1 VGGDLYLR
9 SLTSIP
15 EGFNPTVGGYL
26 YLRSLTSIPE
36 GFNPTV
42 GGDLYLE
49 SLTSIPEGFNP
60 TVGGDL
66 YLGSGMKCESTKL
79 PSNHVFS
86 WQGGKYVNIDH
97 IFCEVVSN
105 RGSVWKVK
113 KINQDKVFYIVTDGE
128 KFAHGDTIKAARESL
143 IFKIKDRD
151 TSKYKGLK
159 KSSKLSYPEMIQCYR
174 TITGACEFGVRNFIS
189 SQIKGKPKAEY
200 KIAEVI
206 KLTQN
211 QFGNNTFSQFFA

>member
-1 VGGDLYLR
+1 VGGGLNLG

-15 EGFNPTVGGYL
+15 EGFNPTVGG
-26 YLRSLTSIPE
+26 S
-36 GFNPTV
+36 
-42 GGDLYLE
+42 
-49 SLTSIPEGFNP
+49 
-60 TVGGDL
+60 L

-86 WQGGKYVNIDH
+86 WQGGKYVNIDQ

-128 KFAHGDTIKAARESL
+128 KFAHGDSIKEARESL

-189 SQIKGKPKAEY
+189 TNIPKPKNKYSIQE
-200 KIAEVI
+200 II
-206 KLTQN
+206 TLTKN
-211 QFGNNTFSQFFA
+211 QYGNSEFSIFFNKG